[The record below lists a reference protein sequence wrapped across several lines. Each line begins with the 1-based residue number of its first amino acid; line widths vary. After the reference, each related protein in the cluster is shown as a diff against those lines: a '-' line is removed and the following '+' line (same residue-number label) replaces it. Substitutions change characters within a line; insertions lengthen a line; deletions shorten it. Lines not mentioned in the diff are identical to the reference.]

1 MDPITRHRIAMN
13 HYETERTILDIM
25 EERNA
30 KARRHNWFTVAIIAA
45 VALGLGFAFP
55 GLSLAVA
62 AGAIFFSGLQLS
74 ILKHDEYAMLQQR
87 EKVDEAMR
95 AMRAAKAHLG

>member
-1 MDPITRHRIAMN
+1 MDPITRHRVAMS
-13 HYETERTILDIM
+13 HYETERAILGAM

-30 KARRHNWFTVAIIAA
+30 EARRRNWFTVAVIAA

-74 ILKHDEYAMLQQR
+74 ISEHDGYHMLQQR

-95 AMRAAKAHLG
+95 AMKTAEAHLG

>member
-30 KARRHNWFTVAIIAA
+30 KARRHNWFTIAIIAA
-45 VALGLGFAFP
+45 IALGLCFAFP
-55 GLSLAVA
+55 ELSLSVA
-62 AGAIFFSGLQLS
+62 ASAIFFSGFQLS
-74 ILKHDEYAMLQQR
+74 ILKHYEYAMLQQR

-95 AMRAAKAHLG
+95 AMRTAEAHLG